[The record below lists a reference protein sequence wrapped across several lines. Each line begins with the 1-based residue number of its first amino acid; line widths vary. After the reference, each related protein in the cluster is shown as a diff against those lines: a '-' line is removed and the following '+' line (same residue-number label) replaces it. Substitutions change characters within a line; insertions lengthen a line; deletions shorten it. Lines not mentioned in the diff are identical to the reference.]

1 MNHHQYVFIGGL
13 HRSGTT
19 LLANCLREHPK
30 ISGFKDTGVNEDE
43 GQFLQS
49 VYSPAMVYGGPG
61 RFGFNSGSFLNET
74 SDLVSSENAKKI
86 FQEWSQH
93 WNLTQPILLE
103 KSPPNLVRTR
113 FLQALFPNSFFIIIL
128 RHPIAVAYATKKWS
142 HTQLYSLI
150 KHWLVCYEQF
160 ERDRPY
166 LNRLL
171 VLKYEDLIE
180 NPQLTLNQIYTFI
193 GVESVIS
200 NLNICV
206 GVNDHYFNWWKDR
219 QNLFKALYT
228 DYIQVKFEKRVNR
241 FGYSLRV

>member
-1 MNHHQYVFIGGL
+1 MNDHQYLFIGGL

-30 ISGFKDTGVNEDE
+30 ISGFKDTGLSEDE

-49 VYSPAMVYGGPG
+49 VYSPAIIYGGPG
-61 RFGFNSGSFLNET
+61 RFGFNSASFLNET
-74 SDLVSSENAKKI
+74 SNLVSSGNAQKI
-86 FQEWSQH
+86 FQEWSKH
-93 WNLTQPILLE
+93 WDLTQPILLE

-160 ERDRPY
+160 ERDKPY
-166 LNRLL
+166 LNHLL
-171 VLKYEDLIE
+171 VLKYEDLIAH
-180 NPQLTLNQIYTFI
+180 PQLILNQIYEFV
-193 GVESVIS
+193 GVESVVASLDIR
-200 NLNICV
+200 L
-206 GVNDHYFNWWKDR
+206 GVNDRYFKQWKDR
-219 QNLFKALYT
+219 QNLFKALYRN
-228 DYIQVKFEKRVNR
+228 YIQAQFENRVNR
-241 FGYSLRV
+241 FGYSLQV

>member
-30 ISGFKDTGVNEDE
+30 ISGFKDTGVSEDE

-49 VYSPAMVYGGPG
+49 VYPPAMVYGGPG

-74 SDLVSSENAKKI
+74 SDLASSENAQKM
-86 FQEWSQH
+86 FQEWSHYWDLQR
-93 WNLTQPILLE
+93 PILLE
-103 KSPPNLVRTR
+103 KSPPNLLKTR

-128 RHPIAVAYATKKWS
+128 RHPIPVAYATKKWS

-166 LNRLL
+166 LKRLL

-180 NPQLTLNQIYTFI
+180 NPQLILNQIYTFI

-206 GVNDHYFNWWKDR
+206 GVNDRYFNWWKDR